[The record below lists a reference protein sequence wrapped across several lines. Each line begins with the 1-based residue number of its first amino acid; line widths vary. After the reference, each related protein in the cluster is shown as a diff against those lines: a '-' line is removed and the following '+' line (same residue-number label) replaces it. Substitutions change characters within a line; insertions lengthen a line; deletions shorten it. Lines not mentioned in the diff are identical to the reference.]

1 MVGAGHGRA
10 GGAVRSGYLET
21 GAVSGTG
28 QSAGRIRFRPLG
40 TFRGDDRHRRV
51 RHRPSAAGCAGA
63 QYFAADDYRRPPA
76 ERRRNCAIMNE
87 PRKRITQRIRL
98 EPAQERQLVDIQRR
112 SFLRAGLTVGAMSM
126 LTGCNLQ
133 DGDQVD
139 KVLWAMSRWNDRV
152 QAWLFNGQKL
162 APTYSKA
169 QLTNPFPFNAFYPEY
184 NVPELD
190 LSDYQLAVSGLVRD
204 KQPWT
209 LEALRKLPQ
218 RTDITRLICIEGWSA
233 IGQWG
238 GVPLKTFL
246 EYIGADTTARFVGFK
261 CADRY
266 YSSLDMPT
274 ALHPQT
280 LLALDFGEVALPPD
294 YGYPLRVRVPTK
306 LGFKNPKHIV
316 EIFVSNEN
324 PGGYWE
330 DQGYNWFSGI

>member
-1 MVGAGHGRA
+1 MI
-10 GGAVRSGYLET
+10 EPKK
-21 GAVSGTG
+21 
-28 QSAGRIRFRPLG
+28 SAIARI
-40 TFRGDDRHRRV
+40 
-51 RHRPSAAGCAGA
+51 
-63 QYFAADDYRRPPA
+63 
-76 ERRRNCAIMNE
+76 
-87 PRKRITQRIRL
+87 KL
-98 EPAQERQLVDIQRR
+98 EPAQQLQLESIQRR
-112 SFLRAGLTVGAMSM
+112 NFLRGGLTVGAMAM

-152 QAWLFNGQKL
+152 QAWLFSGQKL
-162 APTYSKA
+162 APTYAKA
-169 QLTNPFPFNAFYPEY
+169 QMTTPFPFNAFYGEDDIPD
-184 NVPELD
+184 VD
-190 LSDYQLAVSGLVRD
+190 LADYSLAVSGLVRD
-204 KQPWT
+204 KMPWT
-209 LEALRKLPQ
+209 LEGLRKLPQ
-218 RTDITRLICIEGWSA
+218 RTDITRLICVEGWSA

-238 GVPLKTFL
+238 GVPLKNFL
-246 EYIGADTTARFVGFK
+246 EHIGADTTAKFVGFK

-280 LLALDFGEVALPPD
+280 LLALDYGEVALPPE

-316 EIFVSNEN
+316 EIFVSNDN

>member
-1 MVGAGHGRA
+1 MTEFTKTTR
-10 GGAVRSGYLET
+10 
-21 GAVSGTG
+21 
-28 QSAGRIRFRPLG
+28 Q
-40 TFRGDDRHRRV
+40 RV
-51 RHRPSAAGCAGA
+51 R
-63 QYFAADDYRRPPA
+63 
-76 ERRRNCAIMNE
+76 I
-87 PRKRITQRIRL
+87 
-98 EPAQERQLVDIQRR
+98 EPAQQLELENIQRR
-112 SFLRAGLTVGAMSM
+112 HFLRAGLTVGAMSM

-152 QAWLFNGQKL
+152 QAWLFSGRKL
-162 APTYSKA
+162 APTFARA
-169 QLTNPFPFNAFYPEY
+169 QITKPFPFNAFYGQDDIPE
-184 NVPELD
+184 VD
-190 LSDYQLAVSGLVRD
+190 LTSYSLAVSGRIRD
-204 KQPWT
+204 KAPWT
-209 LEALRKLPQ
+209 LESLRKLPQ
-218 RTDITRLICIEGWSA
+218 RSDITRLICVEGWSA

-246 EYIGADTTARFVGFK
+246 EHIGADSTAKFVGFK

-280 LLALDFGEVALPPD
+280 LLALDYADVALPPE

-306 LGFKNPKHIV
+306 LGFKNPKHVV
-316 EIFVSNEN
+316 EIFVSNDN